1 MSVEMLNLLS
11 LTVYCTSCD
20 SAKNCL
26 KVILVGVLRPG
37 VREQGVK
44 GVAGLKKCKKRI
56 TGFIG
61 QTKV

>member
-11 LTVYCTSCD
+11 LIVYCTSCD

-44 GVAGLKKCKKRI
+44 RFVQLIAFQRH
-56 TGFIG
+56 
-61 QTKV
+61 